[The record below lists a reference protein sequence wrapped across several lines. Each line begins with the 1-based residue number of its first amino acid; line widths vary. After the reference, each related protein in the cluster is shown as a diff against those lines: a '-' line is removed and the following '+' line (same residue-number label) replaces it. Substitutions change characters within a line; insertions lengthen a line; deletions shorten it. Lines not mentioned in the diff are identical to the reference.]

1 MTTSPAAASPRQ
13 AGAQWVRCALQVNPY
28 AYHEV
33 NSPASLPTGGE
44 DVYIAGMVKALLAAN
59 VELVGITDHW
69 RAERS
74 ETLREACTAAGI
86 TVLPGFEATASEG
99 VHVLVLF
106 DPGTDIAVLNQR
118 IAECGVPYNEG
129 QSEPCDLTTLQLLR
143 RVRSWEAV
151 AIPAHVTGRSGL
163 LTTLS
168 GLTRVK
174 ALTSPDLFAVA
185 VAAGPDAGQRGM
197 LEGSTPEYRRD
208 QQLAVLQAADVNGPA
223 DLERPEATC
232 WVRLSSMSAAGLGRA
247 VRSPETRVRLD
258 SPAEDWH
265 PRLLELSVDGGFLD
279 GLRLPLNDELNVL
292 IGGRGAGKS
301 TVLECIRFA
310 LDVRG
315 LTKRGQDQHDA
326 VIEHVLGTATK
337 VTLTVEC
344 GHPTPGQFRIER
356 TQGGPSRVL
365 DATGLQQSS
374 RPIDVFPGIE
384 IYGQRELADVADDKT
399 RQAALLRSLLDQY
412 SAPSPTDLDRPL
424 RLNRESLD
432 RIDQEVAALDET
444 LAGIPAVQE
453 RLERLG
459 GAGVAA
465 RLTLQS
471 DLDKQDRVLR
481 TATERADEVRS
492 GLTVLTEMADVDATF
507 ASPAALAE
515 LPDRAVLAA
524 LQPALD
530 SLAVALEAART
541 LASSALTEY
550 ETAVATTEGQL
561 STATA
566 ERRAAV
572 NAQLRTLSGEG
583 INGREFLELERR
595 VATSHGVRQSRERFV
610 RERDELDARRRQL
623 VASKEDATGQDARRL
638 QGKAREVTGRLHG
651 LLQIDVAARAD
662 VAAITTAVDQHT
674 RGRMAEVKNAVES
687 LSITGLQLA
696 DAGRKGQSALEA
708 LLGTRGAAVTTLA
721 NAGEPLWRALE
732 EIPRVIHPT
741 IELNVGTQENQEWRE
756 ISHLSAGQK
765 ATAMLILLLHHGN
778 GPLLIDQPEDDL
790 DNAFVSAQIVP
801 RLRSAKARRQFV
813 LCTHNANI
821 PVLGDAD
828 LVAALSVT
836 RDAGRTHAVL
846 PDNHLGSLDTA
857 RVQELVEDLL
867 EGGKTAFETR
877 RYRYGF

>member
-1 MTTSPAAASPRQ
+1 MTTSPAAEAPRR

-33 NSPASLPTGGE
+33 NSPASIPGGGE
-44 DVYIAGMVKALLAAN
+44 DTYNASLVAALLAAKI
-59 VELVGITDHW
+59 ELVGITDHW

-106 DPGTDIAVLNQR
+106 DPGTDVAILNQR
-118 IAECGVPYNEG
+118 IAECRVPYNQG
-129 QSEPCDLTTLQLLR
+129 QSEPCDLTTTQLLT
-143 RVRSWEAV
+143 RVRSWGAV

-185 VAAGPDAGQRGM
+185 IAAEPDPSQWHM
-197 LEGSTPEYRRD
+197 LKGTAAEYRRE
-208 QQLAVLQAADVNGPA
+208 QELAVLLAADVNSPA
-223 DLERPEATC
+223 DLGRPEATC

-258 SPAEDWH
+258 SPAEDRH

-310 LDVRG
+310 LDVPA

-326 VIEHVLGTATK
+326 VIDHVLGTATK

-344 GHPTPGQFRIER
+344 GHPTPGQFHIER

-365 DATGLQQSS
+365 DAAGQQQSS
-374 RPIDVFPGIE
+374 RPIDVIPGIE

-432 RIDQEVAALDET
+432 RIDQEIAALDDT

-471 DLDKQDRVLR
+471 DLDSQDRVLR
-481 TATERADEVRS
+481 TSTERADEVRS
-492 GLTVLTEMADVDATF
+492 GLAVLAEMAAVDRAF

-515 LPDRAVLAA
+515 LPDRAVLAV

-530 SLAVALEAART
+530 SLAAALETART
-541 LASSALTEY
+541 LATSALTEY
-550 ETAVATTEGQL
+550 ETVVETVQGQL
-561 STATA
+561 ATVTA

-583 INGREFLELERR
+583 INGREFLDLERR
-595 VATSHGVRQSRERFV
+595 VAASYSVRQNRERLL
-610 RERDELDARRRQL
+610 RERDELNARRRQL

-662 VAAITTAVDQHT
+662 VRSITNAVDQHT
-674 RGRMAEVKNAVES
+674 RGRMAEVKNAIET

-696 DAGRKGQSALEA
+696 EAGRKGLTVLET
-708 LLGTRGAAVTTLA
+708 LLNTRGAAVTTLA

-732 EIPRVIHPT
+732 EIPRIIDPT
-741 IELNVGTQENQEWRE
+741 IELNVGTPENQEWRE

-765 ATAMLILLLHHGN
+765 ATAMLILLLHHGE

-801 RLRSAKARRQFV
+801 RLRNAKSRRQFI

-828 LVAALSVT
+828 LVAALTVT
-836 RDAGRTHAVL
+836 RDAERTHAVL
-846 PDNHLGSLDTA
+846 PDDHLGSLDTA
-857 RVQELVEDLL
+857 RVQDLVEDLL
-867 EGGKTAFETR
+867 EGGRTAFETR